1 MKKTPYRAMIL
12 TSLICTLIMGFLV
25 YYSIGVVDRA
35 SYKSEASQR
44 LNDICITLENNSR
57 ETSEVMEQVYEDYK
71 SKTRVVAMMLSKT
84 PEIMTDESSLEEL
97 RMAVGANIISVSD
110 KSGEIQF
117 STDLSS
123 DKKSICSEF
132 SEDVGNRVFADIL
145 VRTSNGETTII
156 AGASRLDEDGI
167 IQIEFSPDAL
177 DELAD
182 YTNITSYITGSPLFV
197 SGCTAIID
205 KTTYRYVSHTNKLL
219 SGSAVQFPKK
229 KFIGE
234 KGWFKSEY
242 GGSDAMIVYRFS
254 NDDTIVIGIV
264 PYSEIY
270 GRRNSIIKW
279 TLLICVILTITVI
292 LSVRQRVLTENQRSG
307 K

>member
-156 AGASRLDEDGI
+156 AGASRLDED
-167 IQIEFSPDAL
+167 AL

-182 YTNITSYITGSPLFV
+182 YTNITSYITSSPLFV

-279 TLLICVILTITVI
+279 TLLICVILTITII